1 MAKADRS
8 SGTAGKHLQG
18 QSVRTERQYPG
29 AVPRPRSA
37 LAPARALSK
46 QQCPAGRKQDKNRGR
61 KGNVKHFAVT
71 AREEIAC
78 VHSHKGVS
86 LFFFSRHFYL
96 LTFCVLAIS
105 WELQAPTVAGYG
117 SSNLGE
123 NKALAQYGIPEMQP
137 CLADFL
143 QDHNLD
149 MLEGFNR
156 RDPPWEA
163 LQREDFITE
172 PSN

>member
-1 MAKADRS
+1 M
-8 SGTAGKHLQG
+8 QG
-18 QSVRTERQYPG
+18 QSGRRERQQPG

-37 LAPARALSK
+37 LAPTRALSK

-61 KGNVKHFAVT
+61 RGNAKHFAVT
-71 AREEIAC
+71 AHEEIAC
-78 VHSHKGVS
+78 VYSHKGVS
-86 LFFFSRHFYL
+86 LFFFTAFVFTH
-96 LTFCVLAIS
+96 VLHAS
-105 WELQAPTVAGYG
+105 GELQAPMVPGSG

-123 NKALAQYGIPEMQP
+123 YKVLAQYGLPQMQP
-137 CLADFL
+137 RLADFL
-143 QDHNLD
+143 QNHNLD

-163 LQREDFITE
+163 LQGEDFISE